1 MFGKLWSDNDGQ
13 DVPEYAL
20 MIALILVLT
29 ISVIGAIGTDADAIF
44 GQVKNAMETAAAAS

>member
-1 MFGKLWSDNDGQ
+1 MFARIWIDDAGQ

-29 ISVIGAIGTDADAIF
+29 ISVIAAIGTDSNVIF
-44 GQVKNAMETAAAAS
+44 SRVANAMESSVAS